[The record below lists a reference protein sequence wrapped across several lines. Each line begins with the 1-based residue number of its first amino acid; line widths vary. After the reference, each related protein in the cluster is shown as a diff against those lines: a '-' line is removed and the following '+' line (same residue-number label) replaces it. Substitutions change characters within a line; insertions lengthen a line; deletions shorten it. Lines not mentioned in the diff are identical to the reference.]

1 MYPIL
6 TFTGRGVYSLLFQ
19 YIFIYKKL
27 DPFYKEINPDKIGN
41 KSIFESQISKTKY
54 KALQNTCQLAY
65 IGVCAFF
72 SN

>member
-41 KSIFESQISKTKY
+41 KSQISKTKY

-65 IGVCAFF
+65 IGVSAFI